1 MLNTYPGTGQYQ
13 PSPSDIEF
21 LSDGLTLEWLANRS
35 AICFTV
41 GNSQP
46 DVIAKWVERRRQ
58 AALAWPVDQPLFEVI
73 DLTSKDCTVT
83 PYMWKAVKTLHR
95 ILQIV
100 PTCAAIATSQGNWL
114 IDQMVQTYVQVCK
127 LDGINMRIEVVH
139 NRQEGLAW
147 IEQQIEAYRKTSGK

>member
-1 MLNTYPGTGQYQ
+1 MLNTYPGTSQYPQ
-13 PSPSDIEF
+13 SSSDFEI
-21 LSDGLTLEWLANRS
+21 LSERLTLEWLFNRK
-35 AICFTV
+35 AMCFTV
-41 GNSQP
+41 GTSHP
-46 DVIAKWVERRRQ
+46 DVITKWVERRRQ
-58 AALAWPVDQPLFEVI
+58 IALAWPVGQPLFEMI

-100 PTCAAIATSQGNWL
+100 PTCAAIAMRQENWL

-139 NRQEGLAW
+139 TREQGLAW
-147 IEQQIEAYRKTSGK
+147 LEQQIEAYHSAPV